1 MKKRFVIVGAGFRC
15 YHMFAKTIRD
25 RFSDRCEIVGVCDP
39 NYMRAQIYI
48 DTINKDMKYYE
59 DFDKMLEELK
69 PDAALV
75 TTPDAYHPKQIIK
88 ALNAGVDVYTEKPL
102 TTTRENC
109 AAIREAEKKSGK
121 KVTITF
127 NCRFIPFFVQLKEVV
142 ESGIIGTPLSINY
155 DYHLPYTHGGDY
167 FKRWHR
173 FMEMSGGMLVHK
185 STHHFDVVNWLLKDD
200 PESVIAQGNR
210 VYYGN
215 DDRPHGERCLQ
226 CQYKETCTSFDW
238 LEDDKEDIQLL
249 YFNPEKV
256 DGYQRDHCV
265 FKPDTDIY
273 DNMSVSV
280 KYKKGAI
287 MTYTLHMFSPTEGF
301 RINITGT
308 KGRMEMASHFDFNS
322 KNPYEDIVVY
332 LDDKSIHTIQ
342 YPKAGG
348 MHSGGDDRMLDM
360 FFANKPD
367 PLGQCSS
374 SYDGIKSAMIGIAAN
389 ESIKTGRRI
398 ELTEFLESMK

>member
-75 TTPDAYHPKQIIK
+75 TTPDGYHHKYIIK

-322 KNPYEDIVVY
+322 KKPYEDIVVY